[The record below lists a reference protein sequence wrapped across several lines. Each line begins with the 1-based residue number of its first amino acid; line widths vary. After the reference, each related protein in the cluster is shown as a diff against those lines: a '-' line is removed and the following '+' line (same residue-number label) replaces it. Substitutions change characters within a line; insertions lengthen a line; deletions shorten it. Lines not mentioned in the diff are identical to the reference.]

1 MTRIDQPWLHDERT
15 AAICAALTGAGHR
28 ALFVGGCVRDA
39 LLGRPASDIDIATD
53 AEPATV
59 VDLAEAA
66 GLRAVP
72 TGIEHGT
79 VTLIASGRPY
89 EVTTFRRDV
98 ETDGRRAVV
107 AFSTDIAD
115 DARRRDFTMNA
126 LYARPDGLIEDP
138 LGGLPDLREGRVRF
152 VGDPSERIAEDS
164 LRILRFF
171 RFHAWYG
178 DPAAGLDAA
187 GLAACAAGREGLDAL
202 SRERVGAEMTR
213 LLAAPDPTPA
223 LAAMAAS
230 GILARILPGADAAPV
245 GPLVHLELAGGT
257 EPRWQRRLAAL
268 GWRDAWADRL
278 RLSKADRRVMEATV
292 RALEEAGPPA
302 ATAFRE
308 GSDVARDAALVMAAS
323 TGAVP
328 PPALEAEIAR
338 GAEAEFP
345 IRAADLD
352 LSGETLGR
360 ALKALQEA
368 WIRSEFTLAADDL
381 RAMMDGRTE
390 AGPTARAGPDIRR
403 R

>member
-1 MTRIDQPWLHDERT
+1 MTRIDQPWLHDDRT
-15 AAICAALTGAGHR
+15 ASVCAALTDAGHR

-39 LLGRPASDIDIATD
+39 LLGRAASDIDIATD
-53 AEPATV
+53 AEPETV
-59 VDLAEAA
+59 VRLAEAA

-79 VTLIASGRPY
+79 VTLIAAGRPY

-107 AFSTDIAD
+107 AFSTDIAE

-126 LYARPDGLIEDP
+126 LYARPDGTVEDP

-152 VGDPSERIAEDS
+152 VGDPAARIAEDH

-178 DPAAGLDAA
+178 DPAAGLDAE
-187 GLAACAAGREGLDAL
+187 GLAACAEGGDGLDAL
-202 SRERVGAEMTR
+202 SRERVGAETTR
-213 LLAAPDPTPA
+213 LLAAPDPAPA

-230 GILARILPGADAAPV
+230 GILARILPGADA
-245 GPLVHLELAGGT
+245 GPIGALVHLELAGDAA
-257 EPRWQRRLAAL
+257 PRWQRRLAAL

-278 RLSKADRRVMEATV
+278 RLSKADRHAMEAVV
-292 RALEEAGPPA
+292 RAIEEAGPPA

-308 GSDVARDAALVMAAS
+308 GPDAARDAALIVAAS
-323 TGAVP
+323 IGAVP
-328 PPALEAEIAR
+328 LPDLEDEIAR
-338 GAEAEFP
+338 GAAAEFP

-352 LSGETLGR
+352 LSGEDLGR

-368 WIRSEFTLAADDL
+368 WIRSEFTLDARDL
-381 RAMMDGRTE
+381 RALLDGRSAAE
-390 AGPTARAGPDIRR
+390 
-403 R
+403 